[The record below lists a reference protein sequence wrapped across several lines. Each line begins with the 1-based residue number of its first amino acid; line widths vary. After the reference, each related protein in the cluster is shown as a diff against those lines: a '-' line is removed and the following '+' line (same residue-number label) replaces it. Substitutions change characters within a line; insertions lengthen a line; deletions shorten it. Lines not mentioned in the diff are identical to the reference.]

1 VKNDA
6 LIIDDLHHKY
16 DKREYSNW
24 ILNEINLKIEKGELL
39 GLLGPSGCGKTTLL
53 RLIAGFE
60 YPSQGRIS
68 LNDKEISSR
77 KKILSPEKR
86 NIGMVF
92 QDYALFPHLTVLEN
106 VIFGLKNKKDR
117 SRVDYLLN
125 VVGLDSFVGRY
136 PHELSGGQKQ
146 RLAIARAL
154 APGTNF
160 ILLDEPFCSLDMH
173 VKLKLR
179 SDLPNILK
187 GCNASGLMVTHDPEE
202 AMSIC
207 DKVAVMNDG
216 KIHQIDTPINLL
228 NNPKTIF
235 VSSFILGNNII
246 NLKKNGN
253 SYISCLGEINSSEYL
268 KNTIITDHTLII
280 DELETSIKFHN
291 LNFILGFLPKGSY
304 LVGGYI
310 RDIILRRVSEE
321 VDVDIVVP
329 VNAIE
334 IGKKISENIESKFI
348 ILDKKR
354 EVVRIILNHISIDIA
369 NQNSTTIEGDL
380 ASRDFSINSIAF
392 LFDNKCLFDPLNGL
406 KDLENSLLRTHSE
419 KNLLND
425 PLRILRCF
433 RFVSELNFKIDLK
446 LVDFIKNNKGKF

>member
-1 VKNDA
+1 MKKAEVKFEN
-6 LIIDDLHHKY
+6 ITK
-16 DKREYSNW
+16 KF
-24 ILNEINLKIEKGELL
+24 NETVAVDNVSCTFEAGTLTT
-39 GLLGPSGCGKTTLL
+39 LLGPSGCGKTTLL

-60 YPSQGRIS
+60 FPSKGSIS

-106 VIFGLKNKKDR
+106 VMFGLKNKKDR

-125 VVGLDSFVGRY
+125 VVGLESFVGRY

-179 SDLPNILK
+179 SELPNILK

-202 AMSIC
+202 AMSIS
-207 DKVAVMNDG
+207 DKVAVMNEG

-228 NNPKTIF
+228 NNPKTVF

-253 SYISCLGEINSSEYL
+253 SYISCLGEINSSEL
-268 KNTIITDHTLII
+268 SNNTHIKKMSISPKFISIERSESGNANVISKEFLGEFLIYKVNI
-280 DELETSIKFHN
+280 N
-291 LNFILGFLPKGSY
+291 GN
-304 LVGGYI
+304 
-310 RDIILRRVSEE
+310 ILRVRT
-321 VDVDIVVP
+321 DI
-329 VNAIE
+329 N
-334 IGKKISENIESKFI
+334 
-348 ILDKKR
+348 
-354 EVVRIILNHISIDIA
+354 
-369 NQNSTTIEGDL
+369 
-380 ASRDFSINSIAF
+380 
-392 LFDNKCLFDPLNGL
+392 
-406 KDLENSLLRTHSE
+406 
-419 KNLLND
+419 NLLNNGD
-425 PLRILRCF
+425 KCSLSI
-433 RFVSELNFKIDLK
+433 N
-446 LVDFIKNNKGKF
+446 KNSYYFLYPGAHKVYI

>member
-1 VKNDA
+1 MKNDA

-16 DKREYSNW
+16 DKRECSNW
-24 ILNEINLKIEKGELL
+24 ILNEINLKIENGELL

-60 YPSQGRIS
+60 YPSKGRIS
-68 LNDKEISSR
+68 LNSKEISNR

-106 VIFGLKNKKDR
+106 VIFGLKNKKES
-117 SRVDYLLN
+117 SRVNYLLN
-125 VVGLDSFVGRY
+125 VVGLNSLVGRY

-179 SDLPNILK
+179 SELPNILK

-216 KIHQIDTPINLL
+216 KIHQIDTPINLQ
-228 NNPKTIF
+228 I
-235 VSSFILGNNII
+235 
-246 NLKKNGN
+246 
-253 SYISCLGEINSSEYL
+253 
-268 KNTIITDHTLII
+268 
-280 DELETSIKFHN
+280 
-291 LNFILGFLPKGSY
+291 
-304 LVGGYI
+304 
-310 RDIILRRVSEE
+310 
-321 VDVDIVVP
+321 
-329 VNAIE
+329 
-334 IGKKISENIESKFI
+334 
-348 ILDKKR
+348 
-354 EVVRIILNHISIDIA
+354 
-369 NQNSTTIEGDL
+369 
-380 ASRDFSINSIAF
+380 
-392 LFDNKCLFDPLNGL
+392 
-406 KDLENSLLRTHSE
+406 
-419 KNLLND
+419 
-425 PLRILRCF
+425 
-433 RFVSELNFKIDLK
+433 
-446 LVDFIKNNKGKF
+446 

>member
-1 VKNDA
+1 MNKKNLVKNDA

-16 DKREYSNW
+16 DKRGKSNW
-24 ILNEINLKIEKGELL
+24 ILNDINLKIESGELL

-60 YPSQGRIS
+60 YPSRGRIF
-68 LNDKEISSR
+68 LNNKEISSSNR
-77 KKILSPEKR
+77 ILSPEKR

-92 QDYALFPHLTVLEN
+92 QDYALFPHLTVIEN
-106 VIFGLKNKKDR
+106 VMFGLKNKKDR

-179 SDLPNILK
+179 SELPNILK

-207 DKVAVMNDG
+207 NKVAVMNEG
-216 KIHQIDTPINLL
+216 EIHQIDTPINLL

-235 VSSFILGNNII
+235 VSSFILGNNIL
-246 NLKKNGN
+246 NLQKNGN
-253 SYISCLGEINSSEYL
+253 TYMSCLGEINSSDL
-268 KNTIITDHTLII
+268 LNNSNIKCMSISPKFI
-280 DELETSIKFHN
+280 SIKRSESGNAIVISKEF
-291 LNFILGFLPKGSY
+291 LGEFFIYKVS
-304 LVGGYI
+304 I
-310 RDIILRRVSEE
+310 NEDILRVRT
-321 VDVDIVVP
+321 
-329 VNAIE
+329 
-334 IGKKISENIESKFI
+334 NINNQ
-348 ILDKKR
+348 LNNGDKCS
-354 EVVRIILNHISIDIA
+354 L
-369 NQNSTTIEGDL
+369 
-380 ASRDFSINSIAF
+380 SINKNGYYF
-392 LFDNKCLFDPLNGL
+392 LYPGAQKVY
-406 KDLENSLLRTHSE
+406 
-419 KNLLND
+419 
-425 PLRILRCF
+425 I
-433 RFVSELNFKIDLK
+433 
-446 LVDFIKNNKGKF
+446 

>member
-1 VKNDA
+1 VTNDA
-6 LIIDDLHHKY
+6 LTIDDLHHKY
-16 DKREYSNW
+16 NKRENSNW
-24 ILNEINLKIEKGELL
+24 ILNEINLKIENGELL

-60 YPSQGRIS
+60 YPSKGSIS
-68 LNDKEISSR
+68 LNNIEISNR
-77 KKILSPEKR
+77 RKILTPEKR

-92 QDYALFPHLTVLEN
+92 QDYALFPHLTVMEN
-106 VIFGLKNKKDR
+106 VLFGLKNKKDR

-146 RLAIARAL
+146 RLAIVRAL

-179 SDLPNILK
+179 SELPNILR

-207 DKVAVMNDG
+207 DKVAVMNEG

-246 NLKKNGN
+246 NIKKTGN
-253 SYISCLGEINSSEYL
+253 SLMSCLGEINTTGLLNNTHVKKMSISPKFISIRKSESGNANVISKEFLGEYL
-268 KNTIITDHTLII
+268 IYKV
-280 DELETSIKFHN
+280 SIN
-291 LNFILGFLPKGSY
+291 EN
-304 LVGGYI
+304 
-310 RDIILRRVSEE
+310 ILRART
-321 VDVDIVVP
+321 
-329 VNAIE
+329 
-334 IGKKISENIESKFI
+334 NI
-348 ILDKKR
+348 
-354 EVVRIILNHISIDIA
+354 N
-369 NQNSTTIEGDL
+369 
-380 ASRDFSINSIAF
+380 
-392 LFDNKCLFDPLNGL
+392 
-406 KDLENSLLRTHSE
+406 
-419 KNLLND
+419 NLLNVGD
-425 PLRILRCF
+425 KCSL
-433 RFVSELNFKIDLK
+433 
-446 LVDFIKNNKGKF
+446 FIKNNSYYYLYPGAHKVYI